1 MVQEYAFQGLMVND
15 NPGAGDQNL
24 CDEKQG
30 WKKIEHSQL
39 QKGKLWWAKG
49 PGNKII
55 LYNGNLEEALGTL
68 KPNDWDPVS
77 HIRQN
82 GFEVETSSHKR
93 KRSGIKTGVR
103 IISREHET
111 EKRSGSGRISNINKC
126 ENEGR
131 IYLENKLIYGICMA
145 SEKAARRY
153 PAVT

>member
-15 NPGAGDQNL
+15 NPGAGDHNL

-39 QKGKLWWAKG
+39 QKGKLWWVKG

-55 LYNGNLEEALGTL
+55 LYNENLEEALGIL